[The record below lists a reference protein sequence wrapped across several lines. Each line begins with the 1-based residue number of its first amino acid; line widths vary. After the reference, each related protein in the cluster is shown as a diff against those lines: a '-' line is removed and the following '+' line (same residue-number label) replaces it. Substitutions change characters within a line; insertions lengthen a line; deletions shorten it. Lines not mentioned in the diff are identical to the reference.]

1 MKTKTNKMKISL
13 IRFGLI
19 ISVLI
24 VTTFTQSCTK
34 LDEEL
39 FSEVTPENFFKT
51 EEEFISALGAAY
63 TAFGDYA
70 SGDIMNVIECS
81 SDEGVYPTRGQDWD
95 DGGTQRRV
103 HLHAYN
109 TEDGYINGAWNFGF
123 GGVNTA
129 NRLIYQ
135 FTSLVEGGE
144 VEQDVADAF
153 IAELQT
159 VRGFFYWQLVDLYG
173 NVPLVTDFAKADAA
187 PATKSRAE
195 VYNFIVSDLE
205 QSVPKLSKNVDG
217 TTYGRMNY
225 YAGKTLLAKLYL
237 NAQIYSGTFSG
248 LNSFTPGTAQW
259 QKVIDACDEVINSGK
274 YSLESNYFTNF
285 NVNNSGSKEFIF
297 AIPYDQVFF
306 TNFNLAVRTLH
317 YGSQDTYNLTAQPWN
332 GFCTLE
338 EFYNSYDNAD
348 LRKGDVG
355 TLAGPAVKRGNFI
368 AGFQYKASGGLV
380 LDAGFEAPQPNRS
393 PAPLLGDPD
402 GAPLNFGNMGSG
414 QPQINELGPQ
424 AYRQAGVRV
433 GKWEI
438 PLGAIPN
445 AMSNDYAVF
454 RYADVLLM
462 KAEALWRLGNTAA
475 ALTLVNQIR
484 ARAGVPDLT
493 TLDGKL
499 SYDLAGPVVPGG
511 ELFNEIGREMFAE
524 NHRRQDL
531 VRFGLYNDVAKWA
544 LPFYNPGDAI
554 KTGAYLTILPI
565 HKDKIAANPN
575 LVQNPGY

>member
-1 MKTKTNKMKISL
+1 MKTKENKIMKKSL
-13 IRFGLI
+13 IHLGLI
-19 ISVLI
+19 IALLV
-24 VTTFTQSCTK
+24 VTAFTQSCTK

-39 FSEVTPENFFKT
+39 FSEVTPDNFFKT
-51 EEEFISALGAAY
+51 QEEFVSALGAAY
-63 TAFGDYA
+63 TAFGGFA

-95 DGGTQRRV
+95 DGGTQRRL
-103 HLHAYN
+103 HLHTYG
-109 TEDGYINGAWNFGF
+109 TEDGYINGTWDFGF

-135 FTSLVEGGE
+135 FTSLVTDKK
-144 VEQDVADAF
+144 VDQTVADAY

-187 PATKSRAE
+187 PATTPRTQ
-195 VYNFIVSDLE
+195 VYSFIVGDLE
-205 QSVPKLSKNVDG
+205 QAVPKLTKTVDG

-225 YAGKTLLAKLYL
+225 YAGQTLLAKLYL
-237 NAQIYSGTFSG
+237 NAAVYSGT
-248 LNSFTPGTAQW
+248 PQW
-259 QKVIDACDEVINSGK
+259 DKVIAACDEVINSGK
-274 YSLESNYFTNF
+274 YSLESNYFANF

-306 TNFNLAVRTLH
+306 TGFDMAVRTLH

-338 EFYNSYDNAD
+338 EFYNSYDDAD

-355 TLAGPAVKRGNFI
+355 TLTGPAVKRGNFI
-368 AGFQYKASGGLV
+368 AGYQYKASGGLV
-380 LDAGFEAPQPNRS
+380 MDDGFEKPNLSRT
-393 PAPLLGDPD
+393 PVPLLGDPD
-402 GAPLNFGNMGSG
+402 GAPLNLGNIGSS
-414 QPQINELGPQ
+414 QHQINELGPQ
-424 AYRQAGVRV
+424 AYRQSGVRV

-438 PLGAIPN
+438 AMGSKPD

-462 KAEALWRLGNTAA
+462 KAEALFRKGNAA
-475 ALTLVNQIR
+475 AAIVLVNQIR
-484 ARAGVPDLT
+484 ARAGVPNLT
-493 TLDGKL
+493 TLNGKL
-499 SYDLAGPVVPGG
+499 SYDMTGDVVAGG
-511 ELFNEIGREMFAE
+511 ELFNEMGREMFAE

-531 VRFGLYNDVAKWA
+531 IRWGFFNDVAKWA
-544 LPFYNPGDAI
+544 LPFYNPGDVI

-575 LVQNPGY
+575 LTQNPGY